1 MIKVIFLGPPGAGK
15 GTQSKEI
22 ATSFGIPHIS
32 TGDIL
37 RQAVANQT
45 ELGKAAQAYMD
56 KGELVPDSLILDL
69 IRDRLTQPDAQ
80 KGWVLD
86 GFPRNL
92 SQAQFLDD
100 LLNEIGMSYDVVVN
114 LEVPDHVLIDR
125 LVSRGR
131 DDDAKEVIKNRLVV
145 YREQTAPVVGFYQN
159 LQKLV
164 PVDGDQALEDVTKD
178 IYRKLPVKEQA
189 VE

>member
-22 ATSFGIPHIS
+22 AAVLGIPHIS

-37 RQAVANQT
+37 RQAVVDQT
-45 ELGKAAQAYMD
+45 NLGKAAQVYMD

-69 IRDRLTQPDAQ
+69 ISDRLMQPDAG
-80 KGWVLD
+80 KGWILD

-92 SQAQFLDD
+92 SQAQFLDG
-100 LLNEIGMSYDVVVN
+100 LLNKLGMGYDAVVN
-114 LEVPDHVLIDR
+114 LEVPDQVLIDR
-125 LVSRGR
+125 LLSRGR
-131 DDDAKEVIKNRLVV
+131 NDDTKEVIENRLVV
-145 YREQTAPVVGFYQN
+145 YREQTAPVIGFYQN

-164 PVDGDQALEDVTKD
+164 SVNGNQTLEEVTKD
-178 IYRKLPVKEQA
+178 LYRELA
-189 VE
+189 VQE

>member
-22 ATSFGIPHIS
+22 ASAFEIPHIS

-37 RQAVANQT
+37 RQAVANQS
-45 ELGKAAQAYMD
+45 ELGKAAQTYMD

-69 IRDRLTQPDAQ
+69 IQERLTQPDAK
-80 KGWVLD
+80 KGWILD

-92 SQAQFLDD
+92 PQAQFLDG
-100 LLNEIGMSYDVVVN
+100 LLNKIGMSYDAVVN
-114 LEVPDHVLIDR
+114 LEVPDQVLIER
-125 LVSRGR
+125 LVNRGR
-131 DDDAKEVIKNRLVV
+131 NDDTREIIENRLVV
-145 YREQTAPVVGFYQN
+145 YREQTAPVIGFYQN

-164 PVDGDQALEDVTKD
+164 SVNGNQMLENVTKD
-178 IYRKLPVKEQA
+178 LYRELAVKE
-189 VE
+189 

>member
-1 MIKVIFLGPPGAGK
+1 MIFLGPPGAGK
-15 GTQSKEI
+15 GTQSQEI

-37 RQAVANQT
+37 RQAVAHQT
-45 ELGKAAQAYMD
+45 ELGKAAQTYMD

-80 KGWVLD
+80 QGWILD

-100 LLNEIGMSYDVVVN
+100 LLNTIGVDYDAVVN
-114 LEVPDHVLIDR
+114 LEVPDQVLIDR
-125 LVSRGR
+125 LVGRGR
-131 DDDAKEVIKNRLVV
+131 NDDTKEVIKNRLVV
-145 YREQTAPVVGFYQN
+145 YREQTAPVVGFYQD
-159 LQKLV
+159 LQKLMSV
-164 PVDGDQALEDVTKD
+164 NGNQALEDVTED
-178 IYRKLPVKEQA
+178 IYRKLAVKEQA